1 MVEGRDFR
9 LDFSSGFDVGYKAA
23 ATNLSDVAAM
33 GAQPVALVV
42 ALLITRETKLSWLED
57 FAKGLQSALDELAPS
72 AAVVGGDLALAD
84 QIVVAVTAHGDLLNK
99 KPILRSGAKPGEVLA
114 VAGTLGKA
122 AAGLSLLL
130 HEDKSLAASY
140 PELVQVQLR
149 PRPPIATAV
158 SAAASAMLD
167 ISDSL
172 ALDANRLAGA
182 SNVSLK
188 INSSDLQGY
197 VAVLEQAAQSVSA
210 RDGKNLDPMSWVLF
224 GGEDHGFLASF
235 SKGSVPAGF
244 KAIGSVEAGSGVY
257 LDSEPLA
264 AKGWDSVSS

>member
-1 MVEGRDFR
+1 
-9 LDFSSGFDVGYKAA
+9 
-23 ATNLSDVAAM
+23 
-33 GAQPVALVV
+33 
-42 ALLITRETKLSWLED
+42 
-57 FAKGLQSALDELAPS
+57 
-72 AAVVGGDLALAD
+72 LALAD
-84 QIVVAVTAHGDLLNK
+84 QIVVAVTAHGDLLNQ

-158 SAAASAMLD
+158 SAGASAMLD

-172 ALDANRLAGA
+172 ALDANRLASA
-182 SNVSLK
+182 SNVSLR

-197 VAVLEQAAQSVSA
+197 VAVLEQSAQSLSA
-210 RDGKNLDPMSWVLF
+210 RDGKNLDPISWVLF

-235 SKGSVPAGF
+235 PKGSLPAGF